1 MRPEYVHEAHKLLK
15 TSIIHVEVDDV
26 VLDDDEEEEQDNG
39 SGSHGGNDDDDD
51 DNLGGGS
58 GGGGGGGDDGEGL
71 VSALEQLTQSSGNDA
86 AASESMDI
94 HDDAKDEA
102 AAAVTHRKQLTI
114 SNEKYQVSF
123 ILVMV
128 ASLRVCIGFMK
139 PYRLTFFNS
148 RRKFG
153 RSSGA
158 I

>member
-1 MRPEYVHEAHKLLK
+1 MVDLVRLFPYLLIVWCVRQVRPEYVHEAHKLLK

-71 VSALEQLTQSSGNDA
+71 VSALEQLTQSGGNDA

-94 HDDAKDEA
+94 HDEAKDEA

-123 ILVMV
+123 VLEF
-128 ASLRVCIGFMK
+128 ASVCLWLR
-139 PYRLTFFNS
+139 
-148 RRKFG
+148 
-153 RSSGA
+153 
-158 I
+158 